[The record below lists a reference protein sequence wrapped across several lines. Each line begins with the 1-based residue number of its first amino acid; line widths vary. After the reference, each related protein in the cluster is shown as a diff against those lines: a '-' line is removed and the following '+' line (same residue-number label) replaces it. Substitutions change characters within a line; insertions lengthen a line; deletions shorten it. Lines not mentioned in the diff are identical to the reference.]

1 MDQSAAQRL
10 AHAEAVARRWKR
22 RVESLA
28 LSDACDELF
37 CLVVRNSLAAER
49 AVERLR
55 ASVAGAT
62 EDRPDRGAGRS

>member
-10 AHAEAVARRWKR
+10 AHAEAADRRWKR
-22 RVESLA
+22 IVESIA

-37 CLVVRNSLAAER
+37 CVVVRNAVAAER

-55 ASVAGAT
+55 SSV
-62 EDRPDRGAGRS
+62 EP